1 MKSVLLDTNS
11 YSKLIRGDRKIVKYI
26 IDTDVVYLSVI
37 VIGELFGGFE
47 KGTRRNKNM
56 NDLKEFLSKPNSKT
70 VSVNQKTAQIYGKI
84 RANLSKKGTPIPTND
99 IWIAAHVF
107 ETGSILITY
116 DKHFLDIPD
125 LKVWDELLK

>member
-107 ETGSILITY
+107 ETGSTLITY